1 MTLMQVLRNVITDKR
16 SNSKDAVELI
26 LMLMLECLIAILE
39 DYLEFM
45 TNQAY
50 IYTALY
56 GKGLVGSGKLAHE
69 SCFNKGF
76 EKFFNMK
83 MVENLLGGL
92 GFFVAVA
99 LGAVGSLA
107 VGLMTD
113 RIDENDEDEVR
124 NEKLAMNFITS
135 LSIIVSVSI
144 GMGLVNNVVSGMTT
158 CQMTIYIEDPDRFE
172 N

>member
-1 MTLMQVLRNVITDKR
+1 MTLITILRNIVADKR
-16 SNSKDAVELI
+16 RDSENAVELI
-26 LMLMLECLIAILE
+26 LILMLECLMAILE

-92 GFFVAVA
+92 GFLVAVTA
-99 LGAVGSLA
+99 GSFGILA
-107 VGLMTD
+107 AGLISD
-113 RIDENDEDEVR
+113 RI
-124 NEKLAMNFITS
+124 NES
-135 LSIIVSVSI
+135 DS
-144 GMGLVNNVVSGMTT
+144 
-158 CQMTIYIEDPDRFE
+158 
-172 N
+172 

>member
-16 SNSKDAVELI
+16 SNSKDAGELI
-26 LMLMLECLIAILE
+26 LLLILECLLAILE
-39 DYLEFM
+39 NYLEFM

-56 GKGLVGSGKLAHE
+56 GKGLIGSGKLAHE

-92 GFFVAVA
+92 GFLVAVTA
-99 LGAVGSLA
+99 GSFGILA
-107 VGLMTD
+107 VGLISD
-113 RIDENDEDEVR
+113 RINESDSDEV
-124 NEKLAMNFITS
+124 
-135 LSIIVSVSI
+135 
-144 GMGLVNNVVSGMTT
+144 
-158 CQMTIYIEDPDRFE
+158 
-172 N
+172 